1 MADSSLIAAL
11 LSPTAAAEMERRRQ
25 AEAGQVSSNPF
36 AKLLTESAKTAG
48 GLRSS
53 LGGLF
58 GTELRSPAEIRQAG
72 MLQAIQGAEG
82 ETLKEKLQNALPTIG
97 KIDPAVAIQL
107 ETKIKELGPQLTYKD
122 IRMGTKKVTV
132 PINPMVPAL
141 GNKVTEQADIRT
153 GVFQDGKLIGY
164 LGDDGQVIRLDST
177 EAKEAK
183 AVADAAEK
191 STGVVAND
199 IEEPKDKVIDMGD
212 GARLVRKEDLE
223 KKPKEEVKP
232 EEKPATATEIKPSTS
247 GQMNRKGGPVTKDG
261 KTVAEI
267 QATIT
272 SLQTRLDNTR
282 NPRARKALQEQ
293 IKTLQAQVPE
303 GAVAPRPA
311 VTPSVDRDLNR
322 ESRPYPNVPTE
333 PGTLDF
339 QLPSAGSPRVVPG
352 LTIVP
357 EPDGTIRLNIGGNVT
372 LPMTPKQLA
381 DRGLGIRGT
390 QVVVLDENLYRKALD
405 KASQI
410 SKR

>member
-25 AEAGQVSSNPF
+25 AEAGQVSANPF

-72 MLQAIQGAEG
+72 MLQAIQSAEG
-82 ETLKEKLQNALPTIG
+82 ATLQEKLQNALPTIG

-107 ETKIKELGPQLTYKD
+107 ETKIKDLGPQMTYKD

-132 PINPMVPAL
+132 PINPLVPAL

-199 IEEPKDKVIDMGD
+199 IEEPKDTVVDMGD

-223 KKPKEEVKP
+223 KKSKDKVKA
-232 EEKPATATEIKPSTS
+232 EEKSTPATEIKPSTS
-247 GQMNRKGGPVTKDG
+247 GQMKRRGGPVTKEG

-267 QATIT
+267 QANII

-293 IKTLQAQVPE
+293 IKKLQAQVPE
-303 GAVAPRPA
+303 GAVPPRPA
-311 VTPSVDRDLNR
+311 VTPSVDR
-322 ESRPYPNVPTE
+322 
-333 PGTLDF
+333 
-339 QLPSAGSPRVVPG
+339 
-352 LTIVP
+352 
-357 EPDGTIRLNIGGNVT
+357 
-372 LPMTPKQLA
+372 
-381 DRGLGIRGT
+381 
-390 QVVVLDENLYRKALD
+390 
-405 KASQI
+405 
-410 SKR
+410 